1 MTQVPHEA
9 LDVLDL
15 PPAERA
21 DRGLDETDVSEA
33 LQKLLDNGTAA
44 EKELTDCTFPAVSLA
59 NHTVQPDETHPVVFR
74 DCTFE
79 GSLDLTGA
87 HFRIPVV
94 FENCTFDEIRAEG
107 AWFEDDITIRE
118 SRITGTVDAF
128 EARFVRDAIFT
139 DTTFEAPA
147 KFDEAAFEDDTRFD
161 GARFAN
167 VARFRAATFEGKS
180 NEFDDN
186 ASFVGTTFAAAAE
199 FTQADFEHVV
209 FTDTT
214 VAGEARFREAD
225 FLGDAD
231 CTGMRF
237 EGAAIFEE
245 ALVDGDINLEG
256 ATFADR
262 ASFEGCE
269 FRGGARSLHD
279 DARLVDVVF
288 EGPVSFDAAR
298 VRGCNAAGVVF
309 EDDATFTDLRATGV
323 VSFADADFSGR
334 ADFTESLFAED
345 ADFSNARFH
354 DAAAFRGAR
363 FEGATADV
371 GANATF
377 DGVRFESTADF
388 SAARFTAATFDDTD
402 FAGGLD
408 FSESTFDNA
417 IELRLTPTTN
427 ATYVD
432 FSGAIVKEGTI
443 TQPESAWV
451 RYDFTEASLG
461 SVSLSAAAEADRK
474 QLLDYF
480 RFCNTE
486 FNEFDGY
493 DFDFAAHTGYLDRND
508 WVLHAF
514 DDNRENPEYAVAMTP
529 ETTETTY
536 LRAKTAASNAGQM
549 KPAGEFR
556 VKRQQYARRKYVDI
570 ARDRTTDVTT
580 RLLNAGRA
588 AENAF
593 LGVTCGHGMRLV
605 RIISVFLLFPIL
617 PALLYTFGGP
627 MFATTAEGS
636 QLASLGALATAEGQ
650 AILYNNIS
658 FSYITFL
665 TIGYGNVGP
674 SGALARMLAAAEVY
688 VNVILSG
695 LVLYGLIKR
704 SEI

>member
-1 MTQVPHEA
+1 
-9 LDVLDL
+9 LDVLRCS
-15 PPAERA
+15 PAERA

-33 LQKLLDNGTAA
+33 LHELLDHGTAE

-59 NHTVQPDETHPVVFR
+59 NHSIEPDETHPVVFR
-74 DCTFE
+74 NCTFE
-79 GSLDLTGA
+79 GPLDLTGA
-87 HFRIPVV
+87 HLKIPVV

-107 AWFEDDITIRE
+107 AWFEDDLAIRDSQVRGE
-118 SRITGTVDAF
+118 VDTF

-147 KFDEAAFEDDTRFD
+147 AFDEAAFEDDTRFD

-167 VARFRAATFEGKS
+167 IARFRAASFEGKS

-186 ASFVGTTFAAAAE
+186 ASFVGTTFAADVE
-199 FTQADFEHVV
+199 FTQVGFEHVV
-209 FTDTT
+209 FSDTI

-225 FLGDAD
+225 FIGDAD
-231 CTGMRF
+231 CSGMNF
-237 EGAAIFEE
+237 EGPAVFEE
-245 ALVDGDINLEG
+245 ALVDGDINFEG

-269 FRGGARSLHD
+269 LRGGARSLHD
-279 DARLVDVVF
+279 DARFADAVF
-288 EGPVSFDAAR
+288 EGPVRFDAAR
-298 VRGCNAAGVVF
+298 VRGFNAAGVAF
-309 EDDATFTDLRATGV
+309 EDDASFTDLHATGV
-323 VSFADADFSGR
+323 VSFADADFSGTV
-334 ADFTESLFAED
+334 DFQESLFTED
-345 ADFSNARFH
+345 ADFSGARFH
-354 DAAAFRGAR
+354 DSVTFRGAG

-371 GANATF
+371 GANADF
-377 DGVRFESTADF
+377 DGVRFEAPADF
-388 SAARFTAATFDDTD
+388 SETRFTAATFADTA
-402 FAGGLD
+402 FAATLD
-408 FSESTFDNA
+408 FSGATFEHA
-417 IELRLTPTTN
+417 IQLRFTPTTKE
-427 ATYVD
+427 TYVD
-432 FSGAIVKEGTI
+432 FTGAIIKEGTI

-451 RYDFTEASLG
+451 SFDFTEASLG
-461 SVSLSAAAEADRK
+461 SVSLTAVVDADRK

-493 DFDFAAHTGYLDRND
+493 EFDFAAHTGYLDRNG

-514 DDNRENPEYAVAMTP
+514 TDSRTDPDYAVEMTP
-529 ETTETTY
+529 ETIETTY

-556 VKRQQYARRKYVDI
+556 VKRQQYARKKYVDI
-570 ARDRTTDVTT
+570 ARDSTTDLST

-593 LGVTCGHGMRLV
+593 LGITCGHGMRLV
-605 RIISVFLLFPIL
+605 RIITVFLLFPML

-627 MFATTAEGS
+627 MFTTTVENS
-636 QLASLGALATAEGQ
+636 QLSSLGALTTASGQ
-650 AILYNNIS
+650 AILFENIH

-665 TIGYGNVGP
+665 TIGYGNIGP
-674 SGALARMLAAAEVY
+674 SGALARVLAGLEVY
-688 VNVILSG
+688 VSVILSG